1 MLVISTYG
9 DKLITRSDMLQLEA
23 IFAGLVLEYHV
34 LMSQLSLN
42 LSPPLRARAEE
53 QAHETRTIALRVG
66 GLLGQDIS
74 ETQAYLSPGGPPY
87 VR

>member
-9 DKLITRSDMLQLEA
+9 NEPVSHSDILQLEA
-23 IFAGLVLEYHV
+23 IFAGLVIEYHV

-42 LSPPLRARAEE
+42 PSPALKARAEE

-66 GLLGQDIS
+66 GLLGQDIR
-74 ETQAYLSPGGPPY
+74 ETQEYLSPGGKPY